1 MKKNYFLTL
10 VVTLLMAVTASAA
23 DSLVGIYKLSNL
35 TDEQTEALGSINA
48 DAAIRILP
56 GDAAADYYV
65 SGIAGYGCKLAATY
79 DATAGTL
86 TVVDQGPY
94 GKMAMVL
101 YFGDLNVVAVDDTSV
116 TFNVKTD
123 GTLEIASDFFVTGM
137 FTGEVYGEY
146 IPGVTLTKEET
157 PTISVS
163 DVVGNYTFTG
173 IRITDFSSFA
183 TEEVN
188 YAMSIKQASD
198 NALTISGFM
207 GIDGIQAT
215 YLPEV
220 EMIQIVNQEIGE
232 IVVGQSYGDIF
243 FTVAN
248 GGLELI
254 SPAMV
259 APLDEI
265 QPLVSIAEGKA
276 VKENTNAIEGTQVVS
291 AATIYV
297 RNGAIYV
304 NCAEPAAVEVYN
316 AAGVQ
321 VYADAAVN
329 GPITLPRGI
338 YFVKVGN
345 AKAVSVAL

>member
-1 MKKNYFLTL
+1 M
-10 VVTLLMAVTASAA
+10 
-23 DSLVGIYKLSNL
+23 
-35 TDEQTEALGSINA
+35 
-48 DAAIRILP
+48 
-56 GDAAADYYV
+56 
-65 SGIAGYGCKLAATY
+65 
-79 DATAGTL
+79 
-86 TVVDQGPY
+86 
-94 GKMAMVL
+94 
-101 YFGDLNVVAVDDTSV
+101 
-116 TFNVKTD
+116 TF
-123 GTLEIASDFFVTGM
+123 E
-137 FTGEVYGEY
+137 
-146 IPGVTLTKEET
+146 
-157 PTISVS
+157 
-163 DVVGNYTFTG
+163 
-173 IRITDFSSFA
+173 

-276 VKENTNAIEGTQVVS
+276 VKESTNAIESMTA
-291 AATIYV
+291 AATVYV

-304 NCAEPAAVEVYN
+304 NSAEPVTVQVYN